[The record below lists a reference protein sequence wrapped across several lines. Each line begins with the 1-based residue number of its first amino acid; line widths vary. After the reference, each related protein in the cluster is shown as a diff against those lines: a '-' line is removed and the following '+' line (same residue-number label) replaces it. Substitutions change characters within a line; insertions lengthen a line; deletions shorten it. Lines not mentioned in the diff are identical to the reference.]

1 VKYSFPLIVFIS
13 NFGFWEENR
22 LDQEGVGGYIL
33 RISKEDWLRQVYELR
48 KYYPGVMRGW
58 VRGMTILL
66 ARRTGEG
73 DSFIG
78 YGVIDRIDMP
88 WELQDK
94 EREYCREN
102 GWKCVLVFKNL
113 IRFEEPLPLKKTF
126 LKDDKRKGKFLHA
139 VPLTVDQIDSILE
152 AAEDLQS

>member
-1 VKYSFPLIVFIS
+1 LSEV
-13 NFGFWEENR
+13 E
-22 LDQEGVGGYIL
+22 VGGYIL
-33 RISKEDWLRQVYELR
+33 RISKEEWLRQVFELK

-58 VRGMTILL
+58 TRGMTILL
-66 ARRTGEG
+66 ARKTDRG

-78 YGVIDRIDMP
+78 YGVIDRIDMS

-94 EREYCREN
+94 EREYCKAN

-113 IRFEEPLPLKKTF
+113 IGFEEPLPLKKTF
-126 LKDDKRKGKFLHA
+126 LKDDKRKGKFLHG